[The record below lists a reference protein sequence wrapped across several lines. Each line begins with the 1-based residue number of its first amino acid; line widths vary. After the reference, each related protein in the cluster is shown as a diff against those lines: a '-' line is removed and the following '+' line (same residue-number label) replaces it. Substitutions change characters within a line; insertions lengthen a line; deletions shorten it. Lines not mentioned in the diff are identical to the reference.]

1 MPMRRPLRFLL
12 LIAALVVVPVHAQ
25 EAEQQAPPD
34 PPDLNNLQSSTWDYF
49 EPIGPEDD
57 LAARV
62 ETFLAQI
69 ETELASLRSTNQ
81 EVGQSIFAAI
91 RENFG
96 TYLSLLDE
104 YLSLLD
110 EGAEEARRLEP
121 AQESYTVDDLL
132 QAAAESREARADAE
146 QQQIEVDREQ
156 RILDGIRQRRDLA
169 FKRYLETAPG
179 DEKLLAG
186 LRLIQDRSA
195 LAIARLRVRLLTS
208 RSEQAFSYAAA
219 AEERVELAS
228 KLLPKTI
235 SDEAFAQLQEN
246 VSKAEAA
253 VEEAEQGL
261 QQAEISA
268 SRLSLDT
275 PEGRSQQ
282 RLDRQKLID
291 AQVADALARLQYM
304 KANTLLIWAEILLG
318 SARDRQELQQ
328 LSLGARE
335 FVRDVG
341 GRVQEWRADTQDEV
355 FAVQT
360 VSRDGLNR
368 SARRLLDQR
377 LGTAQATVT
386 HIEELQAA
394 AEELGL
400 LSIVAE
406 DAYVENVGAF
416 RSFLAISERFFRG
429 FAQRVKGIAD
439 TTLFELNDTPV
450 AGSDLLRVIIIL
462 VIAFVFSRLVRH
474 AITRFSSSQDAGT
487 QASLYTVGRLGH
499 YTIITIALIFALST
513 IGLDFSNLAIVAG
526 ALGVGIGFGL
536 QSIVGNFVSG
546 LIILFEHSLRV
557 GDYIELDN
565 GLTGIVKSINVR
577 STLITTNDN
586 IDIVVPN
593 SEFVNFR
600 LTNWTL
606 GERIRRVRV
615 PFNVAYGSDKEVVKQ
630 AALEAADEVPYTLSH
645 MRGREIQVRLVE
657 FGDSSLNFLMLVWVN
672 RQGAMRPGRTIGA
685 YLWALE
691 GKLREHGIEVP
702 FPQRDLH
709 LRSGWKDP
717 EQPLAD
723 LEEPDELPEPAA

>member
-12 LIAALVVVPVHAQ
+12 LIAALVATSVYAQ

-34 PPDLNNLQSSTWDYF
+34 PPDLDNLQSSSWDYF
-49 EPIGPEDD
+49 VPTGPDD
-57 LAARV
+57 DPTARV
-62 ETFLAQI
+62 ESFLAQV
-69 ETELASLRSTNQ
+69 ETELATLRSTNQ
-81 EVGQSIFAAI
+81 AVAQSIFAAV

-96 TYLSLLDE
+96 TYLSLI
-104 YLSLLD
+104 D
-110 EGAEEARRLEP
+110 EGAEEPRRLEP
-121 AQESYTVDDLL
+121 AQETYTVDDLL
-132 QAAAESREARADAE
+132 QVAAEAREARADAE

-169 FKRYLETAPG
+169 FKRYLEAEPG
-179 DEKLLAG
+179 DEKSLAA
-186 LRLIQDRSA
+186 LRLLQDRSA
-195 LAIARLRVRLLTS
+195 LSIARMRVRLLTS
-208 RSEQAFSYAAA
+208 RSEQAFGYAAA
-219 AEERVELAS
+219 AEERVKLATG
-228 KLLPKTI
+228 LLPKTI
-235 SDEAFAQLQEN
+235 SDERFAQLQES
-246 VSKAEAA
+246 VSQAEAA

-261 QQAEISA
+261 REAEISA
-268 SRLSLDT
+268 SRLSVDT

-282 RLDRQKLID
+282 RLERQKLID
-291 AQVADALARLQYM
+291 AQVADSLARLQYM
-304 KANTLLIWAEILLG
+304 KSNTLLIWAEILLG
-318 SARDRQELQQ
+318 AARDTQELQQ

-335 FVRDVG
+335 FIRDVG
-341 GRVQEWRADTQDEV
+341 WKVHEWRADTQDEV

-360 VSRDGLNR
+360 ANRDGLNR

-394 AEELGL
+394 AEDLEL

-615 PFNVAYGSDKEVVKQ
+615 PFNVAYGSDKELVKK

-691 GKLREHGIEVP
+691 GKLREYGIEVP